1 LTSRTFQ
8 PKAWVQMKPSIR
20 TFLLINLLLSVL
32 LISSLAIIGNIFFSR
47 KDIQSQLDRTLI
59 SSSLRIKGFLTDYR
73 SDKQFAEQQQ
83 AIDRLSKEDPTV
95 TGNIQNIV
103 FQYWDEDGRLL
114 LHSANTPKSP
124 LSNGQPGLSSRKISN
139 NTWRV
144 FTTDIQQGRGSLMV
158 AENFDFKFRL
168 ESRLT
173 RDSTIIML
181 LTYPFL
187 GLLIWIIVGR
197 GLSPLQRITRE
208 IEQRAPSYL
217 QPVDNRSV
225 PKEVQPIITALNQ
238 LFERLLDAFKR
249 EKRFTADAAHELRT
263 PLAAIKAHA
272 QVALKTKDSA
282 DLEQT
287 LQKVVGSVTR
297 STHVV
302 QQLLTLSRMV
312 PEASINDPTR
322 MSLETEVAE
331 VAAQIVPN
339 ALEKNIEIELLTE
352 GPHKPFINGNPTA
365 IAILAR
371 NLIDNAVRYSP
382 QGKMVRLII
391 QTTEQNVLFKV
402 IDNGPGIPEELRERV
417 FERFYRSLGNEA
429 VGSGLGLSIVKQI
442 TKLHNA
448 TIALNTAA
456 SGEGLEFVVSFPR
469 IT

>member
-1 LTSRTFQ
+1 
-8 PKAWVQMKPSIR
+8 MKPSIR

-32 LISSLAIIGNIFFSR
+32 LISSLAIIGNIFLSR
-47 KDIQSQLDRTLI
+47 NDIQSQLDRTLV

-73 SDKQFAEQQQ
+73 SEKQFAAQQR
-83 AIDRLSKEDPTV
+83 AIDDLSKEDPSAPD
-95 TGNIQNIV
+95 NNQNIV
-103 FQYWDEDGRLL
+103 FQYWDQDGRLL
-114 LHSANTPKSP
+114 LHSAETPKSP
-124 LSNGQPGLSSRKISN
+124 LSSGKPGLSSRKINN

-144 FTTDIQQGRGSLMV
+144 FTTNIAQRNGSLMV
-158 AENFDFKFRL
+158 AENFDFKSRL
-168 ESRLT
+168 ENRLT
-173 RDSTIIML
+173 QDSTAIML

-197 GLSPLQRITRE
+197 GLSPLKRIASE

-217 QPVDNRSV
+217 QPVDSSSV
-225 PKEVQPIITALNQ
+225 PKEIQPIISALNQ

-272 QVALKTKDSA
+272 QVALKSKDSNE
-282 DLEQT
+282 LEHT
-287 LQKVVGSVTR
+287 LKKMVTSVTR

-312 PEASINDPTR
+312 PEASINDPSH

-331 VAAQIVPN
+331 VAAQIVPG
-339 ALEKNIEIELLTE
+339 ALEKDIEIELINE
-352 GPHKPFINGNPTA
+352 GLYKPYINGNPTA

-382 QGKMVRLII
+382 NGKTVRLVIK
-391 QTTEQNVLFKV
+391 TTHKHVIFKV
-402 IDNGPGIPEELRERV
+402 IDNGPGIPEELRKRV

-429 VGSGLGLSIVKQI
+429 SGSGLGLSIVKQI

-448 TIALNTAA
+448 KIALNTAP
-456 SGEGLEFVVSFPR
+456 SGQGLEFMVTFPR
-469 IT
+469 TK